1 MKIVEKE
8 IDWTKFFL
16 SIIGSDDELIRAYW
30 FRPAKILD
38 TYYTSENVKKSIVYK
53 KYRHHLEN
61 YKSGN
66 LTSVPQT
73 VKDDVDS
80 ECKKVLE
87 WIKAQKDKFANIEY
101 AYDQLCLAHDDIEM
115 VKTGVV
121 KIDPYKQTYMGEKGV
136 DISLAVKMIALSVG
150 KKCDKIILISGDYDY
165 AEAIKFV
172 KDNMTKIHVVKLH
185 KGIPPRNRSMSRD
198 LSVLADKVIDV
209 YETDLKGKFKI
220 AAKD

>member
-101 AYDQLCLAHDDIEM
+101 AYDQYYNHRDIWNTLVRNAMKYDVSFDKSAKEYESLY
-115 VKTGVV
+115 
-121 KIDPYKQTYMGEKGV
+121 YK
-136 DISLAVKMIALSVG
+136 
-150 KKCDKIILISGDYDY
+150 
-165 AEAIKFV
+165 
-172 KDNMTKIHVVKLH
+172 
-185 KGIPPRNRSMSRD
+185 
-198 LSVLADKVIDV
+198 VL
-209 YETDLKGKFKI
+209 ES
-220 AAKD
+220 